1 MADVMVD
8 CVGFESEAASGDYTF
23 YTMLAPLKRLG
34 FGSNVVYQLDFLY
47 LFIESIH

>member
-34 FGSNVVYQLDFLY
+34 FGVECDISVGFLVP
-47 LFIESIH
+47 FH